1 MLRIEWLANCNRYQP
16 RYTQIAQ
23 KERQT
28 LTHKDNTK
36 KKTSTRMPPSSVS
49 SLPPS
54 LVRYDI
60 TNAFQ
65 HTLTPFCSL
74 HSLLSNPVF
83 FLPLWHCPMDRRL
96 SRESSLQKKALENR
110 RRAEQNV
117 PDLTD
122 FINDMFFG
130 TVNNDKKDY
139 YNLTGAGKLM
149 DDDEDF
155 DSSTRSNSSK
165 LTQEWLEEARRIVA
179 SSPSWCN
186 SPSRLVGSP
195 RFAAQPGSLS
205 LSSSPECRDPLSR
218 SARRHRPVEGFSGEI
233 LSKSEKHSRNK
244 SETLDT
250 LNSPTDTSPTEAV
263 HKRFSNILKPT
274 NHTPLSSR
282 PPSPTPDQTAAPTL
296 PPRQSTFRKSRF
308 QVDPPAPHAQG
319 ISVPSRRTFKTQAPL
334 QDTQLLSPPKNL
346 IESAQRRSISTSTC
360 SFPENKPL
368 SPPRNLVE
376 SAQRRSISKS
386 TCSLEKI
393 APRSNENGWSKE
405 EDGTREIS
413 LNEFLKE
420 QKTKIDMILNGE
432 IESKAKIVLSGPSNS
447 TSSMV
452 AAICYAWLIENRAWK
467 SKGEGDEDGCIF
479 VPVMN
484 VRREIMW
491 KQRQA
496 AWLFDHSGL
505 DATSLLF
512 ADEVDLESLMMD
524 GRLSILVVGQD
535 ILRTN
540 GEVGS
545 QCTILTDNYC
555 EDAYDL
561 LQTPVL
567 KKLLLAGILLDTQNL
582 NAYAKLSKAR
592 DAEAVQLLLIGSAPN
607 YRNALFDQLMQ
618 DQRDNSFFEALRHN
632 YGKPPNDGGYDNGV
646 QMEHKIP
653 ERKSTSISH
662 HEATAQNSDKNT
674 NDERNAKIKT
684 APPKSGYAIY
694 LFDLEYNK
702 HILIS

>member
-1 MLRIEWLANCNRYQP
+1 
-16 RYTQIAQ
+16 
-23 KERQT
+23 
-28 LTHKDNTK
+28 
-36 KKTSTRMPPSSVS
+36 
-49 SLPPS
+49 
-54 LVRYDI
+54 
-60 TNAFQ
+60 
-65 HTLTPFCSL
+65 
-74 HSLLSNPVF
+74 
-83 FLPLWHCPMDRRL
+83 MDSRL

-110 RRAEQNV
+110 RRAEQHA

-122 FINDMFFG
+122 FMNDMFFG
-130 TVNNDKKDY
+130 TVNNDKKPY
-139 YNLTGAGKLM
+139 YNLTGTDKLM

-165 LTQEWLEEARRIVA
+165 LTQEWLEEARRMVA
-179 SSPSWCN
+179 SSPSICD

-195 RFAAQPGSLS
+195 RFAAAQPGRPSMSSL
-205 LSSSPECRDPLSR
+205 LERRDPLSR
-218 SARRHRPVEGFSGEI
+218 SARRYLITSPMHLTFTNLIKFYDCFLSNNMNEYVSTLNRHRPLEGFSGEI
-233 LSKSEKHSRNK
+233 LSKSANHSRNK

-250 LNSPTDTSPTEAV
+250 PNSLTDISPAEAV
-263 HKRFSNILKPT
+263 HKWFSNILKPT
-274 NHTPLSSR
+274 NHTPLSSG
-282 PPSPTPDQTAAPTL
+282 PPSPTHDHQTAAPTM

-308 QVDPPAPHAQG
+308 QVDPHAPHAQG
-319 ISVPSRRTFKTQAPL
+319 IPVPSRRAFKTQAPP
-334 QDTQLLSPPKNL
+334 QDTHLLSPPKRL
-346 IESAQRRSISTSTC
+346 IESAQRRSISSSTC

-376 SAQRRSISKS
+376 SAQRRSVSKS
-386 TCSLEKI
+386 TCSLEKV
-393 APRSNENGWSKE
+393 APRSNANGWSKE

-420 QKTKIDMILNGE
+420 QRTKIEMILNGE
-432 IESKAKIVLSGPSNS
+432 VESKAKIVLSGPSNS

-452 AAICYAWLIENRAWK
+452 AAICYAWLLENRARK
-467 SKGEGDEDGCIF
+467 SKGEGDEDGSIV

-484 VRREIMW
+484 VRREKMW
-491 KQRQA
+491 KQRQV
-496 AWLFDHSGL
+496 AWLFHHVGL

-512 ADEVDLESLMMD
+512 ADEVDLECLMMA
-524 GRLSILVVGQD
+524 GQLSILVVGQD

-545 QCTILTDNYC
+545 HCTILTDNYC

-567 KKLLLAGILLDTQNL
+567 KKLLLAGIILDTKNL
-582 NAYAKLSKAR
+582 NAYAKLSMGR
-592 DAEAVQLLLIGSAPN
+592 DAEAVQLLLVGSAPN

-646 QMEHKIP
+646 QMEHMIP

-662 HEATAQNSDKNT
+662 PEASVQNSDKNT
-674 NDERNAKIKT
+674 NDARNAKVNR
-684 APPKSGYAIY
+684 APPKSAKPNP
-694 LFDLEYNK
+694 LPVEAPPVAPEASRVKNK
-702 HILIS
+702 FFLAKWFGFGK